1 MLKKFFAHFEEIV
14 GAVVLFIMV
23 SITFVNVITRYVIVY
38 PLSFTEEVTVNLC
51 VARDGGDILGLPPEC
66 ESSHDLCV

>member
-38 PLSFTEEVTVNLC
+38 PLS
-51 VARDGGDILGLPPEC
+51 
-66 ESSHDLCV
+66 